1 MLKSPQPF
9 ILRRDSAPLDFKA
22 TESLVIHAKPEA
34 EQGNKSQFLV
44 SPAGAVTS
52 SELSPHLT
60 AYYISGE
67 QKACGRRS
75 WVKMS
80 LEEGQVQHQ

>member
-1 MLKSPQPF
+1 MLF
-9 ILRRDSAPLDFKA
+9 RDPAPLDFKA

-60 AYYISGE
+60 VYYISGE
-67 QKACGRRS
+67 QNVHKGMCR
-75 WVKMS
+75 VKTFP
-80 LEEGQVQHQ
+80 EEQQVQHH

>member
-1 MLKSPQPF
+1 MLFGDP
-9 ILRRDSAPLDFKA
+9 DPLDFKA
-22 TESLVIHAKPEA
+22 TESLMIHARPEA

-60 AYYISGE
+60 AYYVSGE
-67 QKACGRRS
+67 QNVRGGTC
-75 WVKMS
+75 WVKTS
-80 LEEGQVQHQ
+80 LEERQLQHH

>member
-1 MLKSPQPF
+1 MPKSPQPF
-9 ILRRDSAPLDFKA
+9 MLFREPTPPGFKV

-60 AYYISGE
+60 AYHVSGE
-67 QKACGRRS
+67 QNVCGGTCQ
-75 WVKMS
+75 VKKS
-80 LEEGQVQHQ
+80 LGEQQVQHH